1 MLDRKQLYGILGI
14 AALAIVVAA
23 VGLYVMG
30 SSRGDQAA
38 RGNATPGAMPGAAT
52 PPATAGTAVPPAAVP
67 SIEVAAD
74 RLAKRLNANDGTGDE
89 WALLARSYVQMQR
102 FPEAVDAFD
111 KALRKMPGDQAL
123 IDARAA
129 ARKAAGSSAPAK

>member
-1 MLDRKQLYGILGI
+1 
-14 AALAIVVAA
+14 
-23 VGLYVMG
+23 
-30 SSRGDQAA
+30 
-38 RGNATPGAMPGAAT
+38 PGV
-52 PPATAGTAVPPAAVP
+52 ATAPAMSGTAVPPAAVP
-67 SIEVAAD
+67 SIEVVAD

-123 IDARAA
+123 IDAQAA
-129 ARKAAGSSAPAK
+129 ARKAAGSAAPAK